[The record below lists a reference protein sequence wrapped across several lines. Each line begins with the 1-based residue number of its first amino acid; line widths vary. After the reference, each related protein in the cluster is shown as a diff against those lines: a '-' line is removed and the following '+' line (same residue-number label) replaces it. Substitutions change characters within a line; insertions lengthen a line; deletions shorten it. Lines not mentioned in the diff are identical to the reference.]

1 LARKL
6 SAASH
11 VLLKNT
17 QSILPID
24 LSKVKKIAIL
34 GDDAHD
40 NPQVAGDGSGHVIN
54 GYVVTA
60 LDGIK
65 ARIGNAQVEVS
76 YANTS

>member
-1 LARKL
+1 
-6 SAASH
+6 
-11 VLLKNT
+11 
-17 QSILPID
+17 
-24 LSKVKKIAIL
+24 L